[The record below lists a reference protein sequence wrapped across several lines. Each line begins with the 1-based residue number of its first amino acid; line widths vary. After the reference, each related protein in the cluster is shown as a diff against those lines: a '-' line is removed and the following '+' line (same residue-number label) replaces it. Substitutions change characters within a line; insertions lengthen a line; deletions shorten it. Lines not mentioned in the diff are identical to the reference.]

1 LNNTIDRNC
10 KLPEIF
16 DDHGGPLNISLP
28 RGCFDSDF
36 DQFGD
41 IEAFGSHAN
50 WKRQF
55 SKFSGVQD
63 RLREWSDKVAPK
75 LVALSC
81 LVISSLD
88 IDGFRIDKA
97 TQITLNF
104 VAMEW
109 APEIRQCAR
118 DLGKNNFFVPG
129 EITARLDFGG
139 LYIGRG
145 LKQKLDSVEQTVN
158 VPSASFMRASY
169 ALDSTA
175 FHYSIYRSLVS
186 FLGIYGN
193 IDSDLPIDLVDA
205 WNEMLLS
212 IDYINAETQTL
223 DPRYVLISF
232 DSKRNVWDWKSG
244 YFSLAI
250 FDNGH

>member
-1 LNNTIDRNC
+1 M
-10 KLPEIF
+10 
-16 DDHGGPLNISLP
+16 NISLP

-36 DQFGD
+36 NQFGD
-41 IEAFGSHAN
+41 MEAFGSYPN
-50 WKRQF
+50 WQRQF

-63 RLREWSDKVAPK
+63 RLREWSVKVASK
-75 LVALSC
+75 LVSLSC

-88 IDGFRIDKA
+88 VDGFRIDKA

-104 VAMEW
+104 LTNEW
-109 APEIRQCAR
+109 VPQMRKCAR
-118 DLGKNNFFVPG
+118 DLGKRNFFIPG

-139 LYIGRG
+139 LYIGKG
-145 LKQKLDSVEQTVN
+145 IKQKLSSLDQVTNAPTS
-158 VPSASFMRASY
+158 SFMRTIY
-169 ALDSTA
+169 GLDSTA

-212 IDYINAETQTL
+212 IDYVNAETLML
-223 DPRYVLISF
+223 DPRYILIF
-232 DSKRNVWDWKSG
+232 
-244 YFSLAI
+244 F
-250 FDNGH
+250 

>member
-1 LNNTIDRNC
+1 MNNTLDASC
-10 KLPEIF
+10 KLPELL
-16 DDHGGPLNISLP
+16 DDKGGPLNISLP

-41 IEAFGSHAN
+41 IEAFGTHPN

-63 RLREWSDKVAPK
+63 RLREWSDKVASK
-75 LVALSC
+75 LIALSC

-104 VAMEW
+104 LTKEW
-109 APEIRQCAR
+109 VPEMRKCAR
-118 DLGKNNFFVPG
+118 KLGKMNFFIPG
-129 EITARLDFGG
+129 EITARIDYGT
-139 LYIGRG
+139 LYIGKG
-145 LKQKLDSVEQTVN
+145 MKQKLDSIEQVTN
-158 VPSASFMRASY
+158 VPLSSFSRTSY
-169 ALDSTA
+169 GLDSTA

-205 WNEMLLS
+205 WNELLLS
-212 IDYINAETQTL
+212 IDYVNAETL
-223 DPRYVLISF
+223 KFDPRYILWFINIEKCMELEIRIHS
-232 DSKRNVWDWKSG
+232 DGLR
-244 YFSLAI
+244 Y
-250 FDNGH
+250 